1 MKRQLKKSVVYGLYG
16 LSFALLVGGIA
27 ILGFAAKDAS
37 GKEESVVSKGIL
49 DYEEKVQVVNTET
62 KILRPYNDTDVKIVK
77 SFYDYKSEAEA
88 QEKSL
93 IYYEG
98 TYMPSSGISY
108 SNGKSFDV
116 VSILDGKVI
125 EVKEDVTL
133 GNIITIEHNNGI
145 TSVYQSV
152 NEITVKE
159 NDNVTAGQII
169 AKSSTSNIST
179 ELENH
184 LYFELIINGVCV
196 NPENHYDKSIDELQ
210 G

>member
-88 QEKSL
+88 QQKSL

-133 GNIITIEHNNGI
+133 GNIITIEHNDGI

>member
-133 GNIITIEHNNGI
+133 GNIITIEHNDGI